1 MTNSAT
7 EISRRQAAIV
17 AGIGL
22 LLMTVLAPFANF
34 YVLQGLTVPGD
45 AAATFDKI
53 AAGQALLRAGI
64 ATFLIVAV
72 LDVVVAWALYYLL
85 KPVDRSLSL
94 LAAWLRVVYAAIL
107 GVALGSL
114 MQVLQLVSGDG
125 LLKAFQAD
133 QLHAQVVLALGAFD
147 RAWML
152 GLVLFGLH
160 LLLLGYLA
168 FRSDLTPRVLL
179 QVLGILLIIAA
190 AGYLVDSF
198 GKILSPTY
206 SANIG
211 TYTFIGEPLFMLWLL
226 WKGIKGF
233 DKQIAERRSR

>member
-17 AGIGL
+17 ASIGL